1 MIKGPGSSSTV
12 DETDTPLVLGREKT
26 GISSPTLSRGANGLG
41 GLPVSLAVAIEVS
54 FSLLNYPPPRHAP
67 VDRQFD
73 FVIFTAGIGG
83 SISTQPHLAV
93 PNRRPAPFYSER
105 AEYQT
110 SFRTGKWDVD
120 RIASSH
126 ELSPGPET
134 ANAARPSSTPF
145 GSAPRRASS
154 VHKPL
159 GRAKA
164 ALSRSSDAHPKAR

>member
-12 DETDTPLVLGREKT
+12 DETDTPLVLGKEKT
-26 GISSPTLSRGANGLG
+26 GIPSPTLSRGANGLG

-54 FSLLNYPPPRHAP
+54 FSLQQLRN
-67 VDRQFD
+67 
-73 FVIFTAGIGG
+73 
-83 SISTQPHLAV
+83 
-93 PNRRPAPFYSER
+93 
-105 AEYQT
+105 
-110 SFRTGKWDVD
+110 
-120 RIASSH
+120 

-154 VHKPL
+154 VRKPL

-164 ALSRSSDAHPKAR
+164 ALSRSSDAHPIAR

>member
-12 DETDTPLVLGREKT
+12 DETDTPLVLGKEKT

-41 GLPVSLAVAIEVS
+41 GLPVSLAVAIEGS

-93 PNRRPAPFYSER
+93 PNRRPAPFIRNAPTTRPASEP
-105 AEYQT
+105 APVL
-110 SFRTGKWDVD
+110 FRIFGAR
-120 RIASSH
+120 RIAD
-126 ELSPGPET
+126 LQRQT
-134 ANAARPSSTPF
+134 RPAIT
-145 GSAPRRASS
+145 
-154 VHKPL
+154 
-159 GRAKA
+159 
-164 ALSRSSDAHPKAR
+164 